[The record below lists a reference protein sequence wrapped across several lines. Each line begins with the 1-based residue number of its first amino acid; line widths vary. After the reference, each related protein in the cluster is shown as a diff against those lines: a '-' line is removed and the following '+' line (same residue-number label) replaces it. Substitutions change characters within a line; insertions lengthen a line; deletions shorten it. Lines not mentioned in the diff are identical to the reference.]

1 MKIGDRVKWKSR
13 EGLTIK
19 MDREALLK
27 VADRPIELPLLA
39 KDQMWKHVSELQET
53 RRKPIPWMYL
63 RLSASRAIA
72 IARSGLLADAALRAD
87 GLAFLLMERAW
98 PRPQD
103 ENGQ

>member
-1 MKIGDRVKWKSR
+1 MNR

-27 VADRPIELPLLA
+27 AARLPLAGHL
-39 KDQMWKHVSELQET
+39 DVRWKHVSELQET

>member
-1 MKIGDRVKWKSR
+1 MNR

-27 VADRPIELPLLA
+27 AARLPLLA
-39 KDQMWKHVSELQET
+39 VRWKHVSELQET
-53 RRKPIPWMYL
+53 RRKPIPWMSL

-72 IARSGLLADAALRAD
+72 QARSGLLADAALRAD

>member
-1 MKIGDRVKWKSR
+1 MNR

-27 VADRPIELPLLA
+27 VADRPLLA
-39 KDQMWKHVSELQET
+39 VRWKHVSELQET
-53 RRKPIPWMYL
+53 RRKPIPWMSL